1 MNKLLVIKIGV
12 LTGIVIAF
20 FEAIKLFVIYRYLK
34 MDYCICVVALFFL
47 MIGLLINKTG
57 DGRKLAKPKKIDLTL
72 REMQIL
78 KLIADGKTNKEIA
91 GAHFIELSTVKTHIN
106 NIYAKL
112 SIHNRREARMRYD
125 EFERVKHIL

>member
-1 MNKLLVIKIGV
+1 MNKLLVIKIGL
-12 LTGIVIAF
+12 LTGIVIAI
-20 FEAIKLFVIYRYLK
+20 FEAIKLFVIYRYMK
-34 MDYCICVVALFFL
+34 MDYYICVVALFFL

-112 SIHNRREARMRYD
+112 SIHNRREARIRYD

>member
-1 MNKLLVIKIGV
+1 MNKLLVIKIGL

-20 FEAIKLFVIYRYLK
+20 FEAIKLFVIYRYMK
-34 MDYCICVVALFFL
+34 MDYYICVVALFFL

-112 SIHNRREARMRYD
+112 SIHNRREARIRYD